1 LIRKINGWEIFEAE
15 LLQLSL
21 DYGVPQNWLMTR
33 KDSDKDSERPHY
45 YSQFWLD
52 VAAGRRVIGA
62 PKTNDDT
69 DMLEADSDL
78 EPEILRKPGRNSG
91 TAFSDGYQETISHP
105 EVEPEYEE
113 EEEFV
118 EPEPDELELEDEL
131 DDEDIPN
138 IVVEE
143 TEIPDMDL
151 AVEEEAPV
159 EDILAEEVPIEE
171 TEDEDFYEDE
181 DEDDLNWTAGRGR
194 KKPKPGQAA
203 KLPAKKAKK
212 REPRRGF

>member
-1 LIRKINGWEIFEAE
+1 
-15 LLQLSL
+15 
-21 DYGVPQNWLMTR
+21 
-33 KDSDKDSERPHY
+33 
-45 YSQFWLD
+45 
-52 VAAGRRVIGA
+52 VAAGRRIIGV

-69 DMLEADSDL
+69 DMLEADADL
-78 EPEILRKPGRNSG
+78 EPVILRKPGRNSG
-91 TAFSDGYQETISHP
+91 TAYSDGYQETISHP
-105 EVEPEYEE
+105 EVEPEYEDE
-113 EEEFV
+113 EELV
-118 EPEPDELELEDEL
+118 EPEPDELDLENEL

-151 AVEEEAPV
+151 AVEEEVPV
-159 EDILAEEVPIEE
+159 EEVPVEE
-171 TEDEDFYEDE
+171 IPIDEVEEEDFFEDE

-203 KLPAKKAKK
+203 KLPVKKAKK